1 MKYFIIAGEPSGDL
15 HGSNLVKNLYKADP
29 DADIACWGGE
39 LMKSAGARLLKH
51 YNETAFMGVWEVLVN
66 IRQVQSNFRECRRQ
80 LTEMKPDV
88 LILIDYPGFNLR
100 MARYAK
106 ESGIRVF
113 YYISPKFW
121 AWREGRVKKIKQ
133 FVDRLYIIF
142 PFEQEFFRRHDYHA
156 IYLGNPLADHVEG
169 WLSRAPGLHEIRHS
183 LDLDSRPVV
192 ALLAGSRL
200 QEVNRILPVM
210 AAIAPAFPHYQFVVA
225 AMDHLPAEL
234 YRRCTEGYPVKII
247 TGMTYELLALSTAA
261 LVTSGTATLE
271 AALFN
276 VPQVVCYSTS
286 PLTYHLA
293 KWFIRVRFIS
303 LVNLIMER
311 EVVKELIQGDLNQ
324 ERLQKELTDILPEG
338 SRHAPVLNDY
348 DELRSVMGGSG
359 ASVRVAK
366 DMADNLNSKK

>member
-1 MKYFIIAGEPSGDL
+1 
-15 HGSNLVKNLYKADP
+15 
-29 DADIACWGGE
+29 
-39 LMKSAGARLLKH
+39 
-51 YNETAFMGVWEVLVN
+51 
-66 IRQVQSNFRECRRQ
+66 
-80 LTEMKPDV
+80 
-88 LILIDYPGFNLR
+88 
-100 MARYAK
+100 
-106 ESGIRVF
+106 
-113 YYISPKFW
+113 
-121 AWREGRVKKIKQ
+121 
-133 FVDRLYIIF
+133 
-142 PFEQEFFRRHDYHA
+142 
-156 IYLGNPLADHVEG
+156 
-169 WLSRAPGLHEIRHS
+169 
-183 LDLDSRPVV
+183 
-192 ALLAGSRL
+192 
-200 QEVNRILPVM
+200 
-210 AAIAPAFPHYQFVVA
+210 
-225 AMDHLPAEL
+225 
-234 YRRCTEGYPVKII
+234 
-247 TGMTYELLALSTAA
+247 
-261 LVTSGTATLE
+261 VTSGTATLE